1 MEENNIKNLSDFLY
15 YTRVYIYHCSQETAA
30 QMICVSKTYYNSLEN
45 GKMNRRRTS
54 YEVIKRIA
62 RWAGKSPDYVNLLKK
77 GRKRTIE

>member
-1 MEENNIKNLSDFLY
+1 MDRDIKNLSDYLY
-15 YTRVYIYHCSQETAA
+15 YIRVYVYHISQEKAA
-30 QMICVSKTYYNSLEN
+30 KSIGISKTYYNTLEN